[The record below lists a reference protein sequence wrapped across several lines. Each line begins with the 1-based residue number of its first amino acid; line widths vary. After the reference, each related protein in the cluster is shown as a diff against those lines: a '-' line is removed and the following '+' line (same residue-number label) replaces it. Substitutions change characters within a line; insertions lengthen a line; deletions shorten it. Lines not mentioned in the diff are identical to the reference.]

1 MRGAAVAMALLA
13 ALLAGCSG
21 GDGGDA
27 GAGSPLDGLDV
38 QPAQE
43 GKGAVAGVVVD
54 VAIRPIAGAEVTMAG
69 SVVATTGEDGV
80 FVLDALEP
88 GIAIFAVSAQGFLP
102 IQTSADVLAGET
114 SQVRVQLPR
123 DVRPQ
128 PYQVTYALDGFM
140 EASTGYA
147 QTYVEDAAATPLC
160 DCRLVFTPEPNATT
174 LVYEAYWEHT
184 LPDPGALAEYYWIVY
199 QTEGEGGD
207 EGYCLS
213 PCIQHLGFG
222 GFTPGAEVVA
232 RLDSPDTPVF
242 QQSFKL
248 FVTVFYNG
256 EAPDGWTLAAQG
268 A

>member
-1 MRGAAVAMALLA
+1 MRGAALAMALLTA
-13 ALLAGCSG
+13 FLAGCSG
-21 GDGGDA
+21 GGKDDGP
-27 GAGSPLDGLDV
+27 GSPLDGVDV
-38 QPAQE
+38 QPVGE

-54 VAIRPIAGAEVTMAG
+54 EAIRPIAGAEVSMAG
-69 SVVATTGEDGV
+69 EVVATTGDDGV
-80 FVLDALEP
+80 FVLDALDP
-88 GIAIFAVSAQGFLP
+88 GLAVFAVSAEGFFP
-102 IQTSADVLAGET
+102 IQTSADVLPGET

-123 DVRPQ
+123 DARPQ
-128 PYQVTYALDGFM
+128 PYHVTYALDGFM

-184 LPDPGALAEYYWIVY
+184 LPDPGGLAEYYWIVY

-213 PCIQHLGFG
+213 PCVQQLGFG

-242 QQSFKL
+242 QQPFKL
-248 FVTVFYNG
+248 FVTVFYHG

-268 A
+268 E